1 MLKYIQSVFSAE
13 DCASFSR
20 WATAVTVL
28 ASCGC
33 VVFVT
38 VKTHALPEAASLGA
52 LSVFSTAPYGIGKIA
67 QTFLKRGADG
77 QLPSLQASGQPTDFR
92 RVSDRIV
99 LIAFAIALVLIV
111 WSPFLFLK
119 HTNL

>member
-1 MLKYIQSVFSAE
+1 MLKYLQSVFSAE

-33 VVFVT
+33 LIFVT
-38 VKTHALPEAASLGA
+38 VTRHALPEAASLGS
-52 LSVFSTAPYGIGKIA
+52 LSVFATAPYGIGKIA
-67 QTFLKRGADG
+67 QAFLKRGTDG
-77 QLPSLQASGQPTDFR
+77 QLPTLQASGQPTDFR
-92 RVSDRIV
+92 RVSDLAV
-99 LIAFAIALVLIV
+99 LIALAVALVLLV

-119 HTNL
+119 HGAL